1 MCSHV
6 VDNLG
11 SFAYFEKEHVFQGEG
26 ITSEKGL
33 YRVSLSEPKDG
44 NRSTLRANVQN
55 RIAWFFR
62 VELALI
68 VAEGLDNETIAERL
82 NLSPLVATKWRK
94 PFLEEGKADPLVR
107 MSLFCGPLTKLAS
120 R

>member
-11 SFAYFEKEHVFQGEG
+11 SFAYFEKEHVFQGER
-26 ITSEKGL
+26 ITPEKGP

-68 VAEGLDNETIAERL
+68 VAEGLDNKTIAERS

-94 PFLEEGKADPLVR
+94 RFLEEGRADPLVR
-107 MSLFCGPLTKLAS
+107 MSLFCAS
-120 R
+120 PAELVSR

>member
-11 SFAYFEKEHVFQGEG
+11 SFAYFDGEHVSQGEG
-26 ITSEKGL
+26 ITPEEGP

-44 NRSTLRANVQN
+44 NRSTLRANIQK
-55 RIAWFFR
+55 RIAWFIR
-62 VELALI
+62 VELVLMA
-68 VAEGLDNETIAERL
+68 AEGLDNETIAERL
-82 NLSPLVATKWRK
+82 SLSRLFVTKWRK
-94 PFLEEGKADPLVR
+94 PFLKEGKADPLVR
-107 MSLFCGPLTKLAS
+107 MSLLCAPPTELVS